1 MDIIEEIKSRVS
13 MREVLDFYGIYPV
26 RGQNI
31 YRCFVHNDNRPSAN
45 IIKGAD
51 KFQCFSCSFT
61 GDIFDV
67 VEVFE
72 KCDRK
77 KTLRI
82 LDERY
87 SLGLYKSLTHKE
99 KLELAKR
106 QKEREEAK
114 REKQWWAEFERKTC
128 IKIADRLKLWEQ
140 IASDCHL
147 TRGEYRSGNWE
158 LADLY
163 FHALKQHE
171 LLSWVYDT
179 LNGHENYNSNYTYF
193 IGTDRLA
200 LLKRIAKGEIEI

>member
-1 MDIIEEIKSRVS
+1 MDIIEQIKSRVS
-13 MREVLDFYGIYPV
+13 MQDVLDFYGIYPV

-31 YRCFVHNDNRPSAN
+31 YRCFVHSDHKPSAN
-45 IIKGAD
+45 IIKSAD
-51 KFQCFSCSFT
+51 KFHCYSCCWT

-67 VEVFE
+67 VEFFE

-77 KTLRI
+77 KALRI

-106 QKEREEAK
+106 QKEREEAR
-114 REKQWWAEFERKTC
+114 REKQWWAELERKVC
-128 IKIADRLKLWEQ
+128 IKIAEHLRFWEQ
-140 IASDCHL
+140 VATDCHL
-147 TRGEYRSGNWE
+147 TRGEYRTGNWE

-163 FHALKQHE
+163 FFALKQHE
-171 LLSWVYDT
+171 LLSWLYDT

-193 IGTDRLA
+193 FGTNRQE